1 MFQQLCYYSAVLESS
16 FVEIQDPWFQD
27 QCLHVTLE
35 LSLWIMFTTDYLEAT
50 LIRGFEIPKVLLQKM
65 TSLTNKLNVWSWNK
79 SPFPSICIHL
89 QKVLVISCKP
99 IDLVYGMEKTITF

>member
-1 MFQQLCYYSAVLESS
+1 
-16 FVEIQDPWFQD
+16 
-27 QCLHVTLE
+27 
-35 LSLWIMFTTDYLEAT
+35 MFTTDYLEAT

-99 IDLVYGMEKTITF
+99 IDLVYGMEKTITFQRQCGFAVLFGLVQKVSVMKSKFVVGNIHHAYLSVI